1 MAKSISTKGSKKK
14 STPKKKA
21 TGSKTAPA
29 SAKAVQQAEKPEEDM
44 ASPDSAAKPLSI
56 SELVLKKFDGWHP
69 PQMFIPPADDSPTP
83 VAPPFVSAADPQE
96 AERITALLF
105 RTFDLKAD
113 IASYE
118 AERVAAEKAEA
129 ERLAAE
135 KAEAERVAAEKAEA
149 ERLAAEKAEA
159 ERIAAEKAE
168 AERLAAEKAEAERIA
183 AEKAEAERLAAEKA
197 EAERIAAEKAEA
209 ERLAAEKAEAERLA
223 AEKAE
228 AERIA
233 AEKAEIER
241 VAAEKAEAERIA
253 AEQRKKAI
261 KAQQAEIPKVTT
273 TKLQETS
280 QNKEPEPMNSAVKLA
295 AGGVGLLIMLLLG
308 FSFSNSHNYYL
319 KPVKNG
325 VEIWQ
330 GRFAPKGEKR
340 LIALPGVQVS
350 KTLHGVCTQEVVYP
364 VIFKYYLDKADAIIS
379 KPGIPDFEGIKHM
392 IALAQPYAITR
403 NLRNEAALR
412 LNRMEQAML
421 EYKADIAAS
430 KGDDASLKTALDL
443 LDKAKALNIDTQTG
457 QLDVKIADITAR
469 LKKQITAPAS
479 MPAGK

>member
-14 STPKKKA
+14 STPKKKT
-21 TGSKTAPA
+21 TGSKTA
-29 SAKAVQQAEKPEEDM
+29 SAKTVQQAEKPEEDM

-69 PQMFIPPADDSPTP
+69 PQMFIPPADDSPAP
-83 VAPPFVSAADPQE
+83 VAPPFVSDADPRE
-96 AERITALLF
+96 VERITALLF

-113 IASYE
+113 IALYE
-118 AERVAAEKAEA
+118 AER
-129 ERLAAE
+129 L
-135 KAEAERVAAEKAEA
+135 
-149 ERLAAEKAEA
+149 
-159 ERIAAEKAE
+159 
-168 AERLAAEKAEAERIA
+168 
-183 AEKAEAERLAAEKA
+183 
-197 EAERIAAEKAEA
+197 AAEKAEA

-228 AERIA
+228 AERLA
-233 AEKAEIER
+233 AEKAEAER
-241 VAAEKAEAERIA
+241 LAAEKAEAERLSAEKAEAERIA

-261 KAQQAEIPKVTT
+261 KAQQAGIPKVTIT
-273 TKLQETS
+273 NLQETP
-280 QNKEPEPMNSAVKLA
+280 QNKEPEPMNNAVKLA
-295 AGGVGLLIMLLLG
+295 AGGLGLLIMLLLG

-350 KTLHGVCTQEVVYP
+350 KTLHDVCTQEEVYP

-379 KPGIPDFEGIKHM
+379 KPGIPDFESIKHM

-403 NLRNEAALR
+403 NLHDEAALR

-430 KGDDASLKTALDL
+430 KGDVADLKTALDL
-443 LDKAKALNIDTQTG
+443 LNKAKALNIDTQTG
-457 QLDVKIADITAR
+457 QLDAKIADITAR
-469 LKKQITAPAS
+469 LKNQITPPAS
-479 MPAGK
+479 TPAGK

>member
-14 STPKKKA
+14 STPKKKT

-29 SAKAVQQAEKPEEDM
+29 SAKTVQQAEKPEEDM

-69 PQMFIPPADDSPTP
+69 PQMFIPPADDSPAP
-83 VAPPFVSAADPQE
+83 VAPPFVSDADPRE
-96 AERITALLF
+96 VERITALLF

-113 IASYE
+113 IALY
-118 AERVAAEKAEA
+118 
-129 ERLAAE
+129 
-135 KAEAERVAAEKAEA
+135 
-149 ERLAAEKAEA
+149 
-159 ERIAAEKAE
+159 
-168 AERLAAEKAEAERIA
+168 
-183 AEKAEAERLAAEKA
+183 
-197 EAERIAAEKAEA
+197 EA

-233 AEKAEIER
+233 AE
-241 VAAEKAEAERIA
+241 
-253 AEQRKKAI
+253 QRKKAI
-261 KAQQAEIPKVTT
+261 KAQQAGIPKVTIT
-273 TKLQETS
+273 NLQETP
-280 QNKEPEPMNSAVKLA
+280 QNKEPEPMNNAVKLA
-295 AGGVGLLIMLLLG
+295 AGGLGLLIILLLG

-350 KTLHGVCTQEVVYP
+350 KTLHDVCTQEEVYP

-403 NLRNEAALR
+403 NLRDEAALR

-430 KGDDASLKTALDL
+430 KGNAADLKTALDL

-457 QLDVKIADITAR
+457 QLDAKIADITAR
-469 LKKQITAPAS
+469 LKNQITPPAS
-479 MPAGK
+479 TPAGK

>member
-14 STPKKKA
+14 STPKKKT
-21 TGSKTAPA
+21 TGSKTA
-29 SAKAVQQAEKPEEDM
+29 SAKTVQQAEKPEEDM
-44 ASPDSAAKPLSI
+44 ASPDSVAKPLSI

-69 PQMFIPPADDSPTP
+69 PQMFIPPADDSPAP
-83 VAPPFVSAADPQE
+83 VAPPFVSDADPRE
-96 AERITALLF
+96 VERITALLF

-113 IASYE
+113 IALYE
-118 AERVAAEKAEA
+118 AERI
-129 ERLAAE
+129 
-135 KAEAERVAAEKAEA
+135 
-149 ERLAAEKAEA
+149 AAEKAEA

-168 AERLAAEKAEAERIA
+168 AERI
-183 AEKAEAERLAAEKA
+183 
-197 EAERIAAEKAEA
+197 
-209 ERLAAEKAEAERLA
+209 
-223 AEKAE
+223 
-228 AERIA
+228 
-233 AEKAEIER
+233 
-241 VAAEKAEAERIA
+241 AAEKAEAERIA

-261 KAQQAEIPKVTT
+261 KAQQAEIPKVTIT
-273 TKLQETS
+273 NLRETS
-280 QNKEPEPMNSAVKLA
+280 QNKEPEPMNNAVKLA
-295 AGGVGLLIMLLLG
+295 AGGLGLLIMLLLG

-350 KTLHGVCTQEVVYP
+350 KTLHDVCTQEEVYP

-403 NLRNEAALR
+403 NLRDEAVLR

-430 KGDDASLKTALDL
+430 KGNAADLKTALDL

-457 QLDVKIADITAR
+457 QLDAKIADITAR
-469 LKKQITAPAS
+469 LKNHMTPAE
-479 MPAGK
+479 K

>member
-1 MAKSISTKGSKKK
+1 MAKSVSTKGSKKK
-14 STPKKKA
+14 STPKKKT
-21 TGSKTAPA
+21 TGSKTA
-29 SAKAVQQAEKPEEDM
+29 SAKTVQQAEKPEEDM
-44 ASPDSAAKPLSI
+44 ASPDSVAKPLSI

-69 PQMFIPPADDSPTP
+69 SQMFIPPADDSPAP
-83 VAPPFVSAADPQE
+83 VAPPFVSDADPRE
-96 AERITALLF
+96 VERITALLF

-113 IASYE
+113 IALYE
-118 AERVAAEKAEA
+118 AERLAAEKAEA

-135 KAEAERVAAEKAEA
+135 KAEAERLAAEKAEA

-159 ERIAAEKAE
+159 ERLAAEKAE
-168 AERLAAEKAEAERIA
+168 AERLAV
-183 AEKAEAERLAAEKA
+183 
-197 EAERIAAEKAEA
+197 EKAEA

-233 AEKAEIER
+233 AE
-241 VAAEKAEAERIA
+241 
-253 AEQRKKAI
+253 QRKKAI
-261 KAQQAEIPKVTT
+261 KAQQAEIPKVTIT
-273 TKLQETS
+273 NLRETS
-280 QNKEPEPMNSAVKLA
+280 QNKEPEPMNNAVKLA
-295 AGGVGLLIMLLLG
+295 AGGLGLLIMLLLG

-319 KPVKNG
+319 RPVKNG

-350 KTLHGVCTQEVVYP
+350 KTLHDVCTQEEVYP

-403 NLRNEAALR
+403 NLRDEAALR

-430 KGDDASLKTALDL
+430 KGNAADLKTALDL

-457 QLDVKIADITAR
+457 QLDAKIADITAR
-469 LKKQITAPAS
+469 LKNHMTPAE
-479 MPAGK
+479 K

>member
-21 TGSKTAPA
+21 TGSKTAQA

-44 ASPDSAAKPLSI
+44 ASPDSAARPLSI

-69 PQMFIPPADDSPTP
+69 PQMFIPPADDSPAP
-83 VAPPFVSAADPQE
+83 VAPPFVSADDPQE

-129 ERLAAE
+129 ERVAAEKAEAERLAAEKAEAERVAAE

-159 ERIAAEKAE
+159 ER
-168 AERLAAEKAEAERIA
+168 L
-183 AEKAEAERLAAEKA
+183 
-197 EAERIAAEKAEA
+197 AAEKAEA

-228 AERIA
+228 VERLA
-233 AEKAEIER
+233 AEN
-241 VAAEKAEAERIA
+241 AEAERIA

-273 TKLQETS
+273 ANLQETS
-280 QNKEPEPMNSAVKLA
+280 QSKEPEPMNSAVKLA
-295 AGGVGLLIMLLLG
+295 AGGVGLLIILLLG

-350 KTLHGVCTQEVVYP
+350 KTLHGVCTQDVVYP

-430 KGDDASLKTALDL
+430 KGDAADLKTALDL
-443 LDKAKALNIDTQTG
+443 LDKAKALNIDSQSS

-469 LKKQITAPAS
+469 LKNQKTAPAS